1 MPDLL
6 TVSNNVPSNDPSAGF
21 THLRQKIADQIKPLI
36 DELPFAL
43 LDFPDH
49 SNVGDSAIWLG
60 ETQFFD
66 DHAQRPA
73 YVSNLK
79 THVSN
84 QMEQAIGQGTIFLHG
99 GGNFGTIWKSH
110 QDFRIELL
118 SRFPDQRIIQ
128 LPQSIYFDNYDAVDE
143 TARAIEKHGKFT
155 LFVRDQRSFEF
166 ARCHFQCEVSLC
178 PDMAFYMKPLERQ
191 GPVQD
196 FYYLM
201 RTDFERSIMGKAS
214 HPGHSVEIGDWL
226 TEDRLQMKMATAAS
240 KLMDFGQSPDTA
252 RAMKYDRLAQTR
264 LKRGISLLSSG
275 RVVVTDRLHGHILST
290 LLAIPH
296 VTLDNSYGK
305 LQNFIQAWT
314 SDITFMRTAETLE
327 EAQSLAEGLLL

>member
-1 MPDLL
+1 MLEQL
-6 TVSNNVPSNDPSAGF
+6 ALSNDPA
-21 THLRQKIADQIKPLI
+21 TAVMDHLRQKISDQIKPMI
-36 DELPFAL
+36 DDLPYAL

-60 ETQFFD
+60 ETRFFEE
-66 DHAQRPA
+66 HAQSPS
-73 YVSNLK
+73 YVSSLK
-79 THVSN
+79 SHVSN
-84 QMEQAIGQGTIFLHG
+84 QMEQAIGGGTIFLHG

-110 QDFRIELL
+110 QDFRIDLMA
-118 SRFPDQRIIQ
+118 RFPGQRIIQ

-143 TARAIEKHGKFT
+143 TARAIEKHGNFT
-155 LFVRDQRSFEF
+155 LLVRDQRSYEF

-178 PDMAFYMKPLERQ
+178 PDMAFYMEPLERQ
-191 GPVQD
+191 DPVHD

-201 RTDFERSIMGKAS
+201 RTDFERSVMGKAS

-226 TEDRLQMKMATAAS
+226 TEDKLQMKMASAAS

-264 LKRGISLLSSG
+264 LKRGIGLLSSG
-275 RVVVTDRLHGHILST
+275 RVVVTDRLHGHIIST

-305 LQNFIQAWT
+305 LLNFIQAWT
-314 SDITFMRTAETLE
+314 SDIPFMRTADTLE
-327 EAQSLAEGLLL
+327 EAQGLAEGLLS